1 MGNGLAGKCQRSIVA
16 KMVLI
21 PESQGIWLCHQRCKQ
36 LLDAVKQRF
45 IPRYLIGV
53 QQGKDFLS
61 GLSDD
66 YPPSIDEMTTLVLP
80 TKKGFRRVQLATLK
94 EDMIHV
100 RDKDVIVTQKRM
112 LIDKRQDGLAIPGP
126 LLVVEQGTRLQQGT
140 PGFECLVHRVVAAW
154 MGAAC
159 FIIRANRAVEALRI
173 QEHHF
178 GLRGVL
184 VKRIV

>member
-36 LLDAVKQRF
+36 LLGAVQQRF

-61 GLSDD
+61 GLSDA

-80 TKKGFRRVQLATLK
+80 TKKGFRRVQLAIRK
-94 EDMIHV
+94 KYMIHIGG
-100 RDKDVIVTQKRM
+100 KDVGVTEKRV
-112 LIDKRQDGLAIPGP
+112 LLDKGQNSLAIPGP
-126 LLVVEQGTRLQQGT
+126 LLVVEQRTRLQQGT
-140 PGFECLVHRVVAAW
+140 PSFEGLVHRIVAAW
-154 MGAAC
+154 MSAAWL
-159 FIIRANRAVEALRI
+159 IVSTNRAGEALRI

-178 GLRGVL
+178 GL
-184 VKRIV
+184 